1 MKWLSKR
8 ISFNDQKKFLT
19 IVIYPHNNTLVNT
32 LMGAWLGM
40 WVCIGVTLIS
50 CLFILELNQ
59 QEKIIIYVFLTF
71 WSYYLY
77 RVSSAFLWRING
89 KELIKLDEI
98 GMHIKKSVFGYGKSE
113 VYYYDQ
119 IEPFTIKII
128 KKKTFEAVWE
138 SSPWVKGMNSI
149 YFNYKTKNIGFG
161 RKIEKEEAKLLI
173 KLINRKKSEYKFK
186 EKKVVKNL

>member
-8 ISFNDQKKFLT
+8 ISFNEQKKFST
-19 IVIYPHNNTLVNT
+19 IIISPHNNTIVNI

-40 WVCIGVTLIS
+40 WLCIGATLII
-50 CLFILELNQ
+50 CLFILDLNQ

-77 RVSSAFLWRING
+77 KVLSAFLWRING

-98 GMHIKKSVFGYGKSE
+98 GMHVKKSVFGYGKSE

-138 SSPWVKGMNSI
+138 SSPWVKGMNSV
-149 YFNYKTKNIGFG
+149 YFNYKGKSIGLG
-161 RKIEKEEAKLLI
+161 RKIEREEAKLLI
-173 KLINRKKSEYKFK
+173 KIISKKKSEHKFK
-186 EKKVVKNL
+186 EKQIVKNL